1 MRKKERGFSVGQV
14 IPIRKKWGG
23 VGRGEGEGAERL
35 GAGGGAGGGGD
46 ESGNIDDNGYNSEV
60 PGRRP
65 VCSLPVGAKRDWP
78 RLSFREQ
85 FKEEDEEVD
94 RGNDGKTT
102 SKSGL
107 ILNGTLCYGKLRTAR
122 SGGSWL

>member
-1 MRKKERGFSVGQV
+1 MADRLFMTV
-14 IPIRKKWGG
+14 WGG
-23 VGRGEGEGAERL
+23 
-35 GAGGGAGGGGD
+35 
-46 ESGNIDDNGYNSEV
+46 
-60 PGRRP
+60 
-65 VCSLPVGAKRDWP
+65 
-78 RLSFREQ
+78 REQ

-107 ILNGTLCYGKLRTAR
+107 AFHGTSHYGKLRTER